1 MMNPKRSKVHL
12 RSDSSTIMA
21 ITIPN
26 IGKPNIRQ
34 SLYIGFIVF
43 QRKFCG
49 TQFLNDLVSEN
60 LKIEIFDNGK
70 YYKIDSRIQ
79 IENGDKS
86 VGMVFSSPQ
95 FSGVTNT
102 L

>member
-1 MMNPKRSKVHL
+1 
-12 RSDSSTIMA
+12 MA

-26 IGKPNIRQ
+26 IGKPNIRS

-49 TQFLNDLVSEN
+49 TQFLNDFVSEN

-70 YYKIDSRIQ
+70 YYIIDSRIQ
-79 IENGDKS
+79 IDNGDKS
-86 VGMVFSSPQ
+86 VGMVFRQ
-95 FSGVTNT
+95 HY
-102 L
+102 

>member
-1 MMNPKRSKVHL
+1 
-12 RSDSSTIMA
+12 MA

-26 IGKPNIRQ
+26 IGRPNIRA

-49 TQFLNDLVSEN
+49 TQFLSDFVSEN

-86 VGMVFSSPQ
+86 VGMVLTRREIGDEIHYVGDETFRHQ
-95 FSGVTNT
+95 HQ
-102 L
+102 